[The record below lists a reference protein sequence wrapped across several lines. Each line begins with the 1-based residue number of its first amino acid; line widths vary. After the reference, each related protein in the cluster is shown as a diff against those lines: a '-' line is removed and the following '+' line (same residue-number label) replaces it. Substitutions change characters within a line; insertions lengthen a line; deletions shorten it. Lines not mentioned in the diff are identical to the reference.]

1 MDQLQSIFAT
11 FGIEWW
17 RFIAQCLLFLILYTV
32 LKKKAFG
39 PIITM
44 LEERRR
50 RIEEGQKNVE
60 KIQQQLAEAEAHYK
74 DIIGKANVEAQKLID
89 EAHTSAAALSEKKA
103 KEALAEAERIIAKAN
118 EATSMERDR
127 LFAELKREVG
137 RLVVDT
143 TTRVTG
149 KILTADD
156 QRRLSEE
163 AAREIAA

>member
-1 MDQLQSIFAT
+1 MDQLKAIFDT

-39 PIITM
+39 PIVDM
-44 LEERRR
+44 LEQRRR

-74 DIIGKANVEAQKLID
+74 EIIGKANTEAQKLID

-118 EATSMERDR
+118 EATTMERDR

-143 TTRVTG
+143 TARVTG
-149 KILTADD
+149 KVLTADD

>member
-1 MDQLQSIFAT
+1 MDQLQQVFAT

-17 RFIAQCLLFLILYTV
+17 RFFAQCLLFLILYIV
-32 LKKKAFG
+32 LSKYAFK
-39 PIITM
+39 PIIDM

-60 KIQQQLAEAEAHYK
+60 KIQKQLADAEAHYQE
-74 DIIGKANVEAQKLID
+74 IIGKANIEAQKLID
-89 EAHTSAAALSEKKA
+89 EAHASAAALQEKKS
-103 KEALAEAERIIAKAN
+103 KEALAEAERIVAKAQ
-118 EATSMERDR
+118 EATSLERDR
-127 LFAELKREVG
+127 LLAELKREVG

-143 TTRVTG
+143 TARVTG
-149 KILTADD
+149 KILTAED